1 MLKRFEA
8 YPLDSL
14 AVAGGGAILWAG
26 QGTMHARSGDLL
38 GALQCFERAL
48 ECNVDCL
55 DAWSGLSEIFERMQ
69 DRRRAEAC
77 LEVCRRIRSAT
88 ARERSA

>member
-8 YPLDSL
+8 YPLDAL
-14 AVAGGGAILWAG
+14 AAAGGGAMLWAG
-26 QGTMHARSGDLL
+26 QGRMNARSGDLL

-55 DAWSGLSEIFERMQ
+55 DAWTGLSEVFERMQ
-69 DRRRAEAC
+69 DRRRAESC

>member
-8 YPLDSL
+8 YPLDAL
-14 AVAGGGAILWAG
+14 AGAGGGAMLWAG
-26 QGTMHARSGDLL
+26 QGRMHARSGDLL
-38 GALQCFERAL
+38 GALQSFERAL

-55 DAWSGLSEIFERMQ
+55 DAWSGLSEVFERMQ

-77 LEVCRRIRSAT
+77 LEVCRRIKSAA

>member
-1 MLKRFEA
+1 MLKKLEA
-8 YPLDSL
+8 NPLDAL
-14 AVAGGGAILWAG
+14 AGAGGGAILWAG

-38 GALQCFERAL
+38 SALQSFERAL
-48 ECNVDCL
+48 ECNIDCL
-55 DAWSGLSEIFERMQ
+55 DAWSGLSEVFERMQ

>member
-1 MLKRFEA
+1 MLKKVEA
-8 YPLDSL
+8 YPLDAL
-14 AVAGGGAILWAG
+14 AAAGGGAILWAG
-26 QGTMHARSGDLL
+26 QGTMHARSGNLL
-38 GALQCFERAL
+38 GALHCFERAL

-55 DAWSGLSEIFERMQ
+55 DAWSGLLEVFERMQ

-77 LEVCRRIRSAT
+77 LEICRRIRSAT